1 MVSKVLQIKLI
12 KGKRPQHITFIDIKK
27 AIHFNSRRKNLEMN
41 REICKEK
48 YVSTEMNCRQMSVI
62 VHPSANK
69 LA

>member
-1 MVSKVLQIKLI
+1 
-12 KGKRPQHITFIDIKK
+12 
-27 AIHFNSRRKNLEMN
+27 MN

-48 YVSTEMNCRQMSVI
+48 YVSTEMNCRQISVI